1 MFCISLILFS
11 MLHLA
16 PGDPVRL
23 ILGDTAT
30 EEQLEAMRVALGFD
44 QPLMVQYFNYVSGL
58 IVGDWGHSL
67 FYRMPVMDMILPAI
81 RNTGILAG
89 AAFVV
94 AMVIAIPLGV
104 IAGVKRGS
112 AGDVG
117 AMGFALLGQSLSPVW
132 LGIIMVLVFSVRLG
146 WFPSFGN
153 GTFMQLVLPAFTLGL
168 PTAALT
174 CRIVRAG
181 MIDTLDEDYIT
192 VARAKGEPRLT
203 VIFKY
208 ALRNVLIPTIT
219 VAGLQ
224 MGFFLSGAVVTETVF
239 AYNGIGRL
247 MIDSVNRRD
256 YPLVMGCLL
265 MSSLLFVLV
274 NFLVDML
281 YMVADPRIRLTL
293 IGNKRR
299 KERVKSVKGAA

>member
-1 MFCISLILFS
+1 
-11 MLHLA
+11 
-16 PGDPVRL
+16 
-23 ILGDTAT
+23 
-30 EEQLEAMRVALGFD
+30 
-44 QPLMVQYFNYVSGL
+44 
-58 IVGDWGHSL
+58 
-67 FYRMPVMDMILPAI
+67 
-81 RNTGILAG
+81 
-89 AAFVV
+89 
-94 AMVIAIPLGV
+94 
-104 IAGVKRGS
+104 
-112 AGDVG
+112 
-117 AMGFALLGQSLSPVW
+117 
-132 LGIIMVLVFSVRLG
+132 
-146 WFPSFGN
+146 
-153 GTFMQLVLPAFTLGL
+153 
-168 PTAALT
+168 
-174 CRIVRAG
+174 
-181 MIDTLDEDYIT
+181 
-192 VARAKGEPRLT
+192 
-203 VIFKY
+203 
-208 ALRNVLIPTIT
+208 